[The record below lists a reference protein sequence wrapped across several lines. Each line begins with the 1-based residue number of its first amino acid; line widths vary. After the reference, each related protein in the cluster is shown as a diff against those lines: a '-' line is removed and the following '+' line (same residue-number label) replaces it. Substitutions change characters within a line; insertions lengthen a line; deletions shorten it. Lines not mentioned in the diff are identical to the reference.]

1 MRRDGDAPLNEMID
15 EGVDIG
21 DMIRVVSLEE
31 FVSIIETGADPLVG
45 EGEEALIPVGG
56 NAMMYGDGGAGKTT
70 LGNDLAFSL
79 TTGEDWIGFPVSGPV
94 NVLLIEAE
102 GPRPMFRRKLGRKH
116 SAWSGPSP
124 AGRLRV
130 LEHPWTGFTFADP
143 KWRGRLAEIVERD
156 KIDVIIAGPLS
167 AIGMDS
173 AGTIQEVRD
182 FMGLVQQV
190 RDSCGRPLTVILIH
204 HDNKGGA
211 VSGAWE
217 GAGDTLLH
225 VQGGGNGHTTVY
237 VQKARWSSR
246 YHGTTHKLM
255 WTDGEGFEV
264 EGERDL
270 LGEIEGLLADGVW
283 RTIDEMRVSI
293 KAGTADVE
301 KIVKVNH
308 SERFQMRTGLDA
320 KVLGRS
326 PNARLFQLA

>member
-1 MRRDGDAPLNEMID
+1 MRRDNDALHD
-15 EGVDIG
+15 DADTVDGGVDI
-21 DMIRVVSLEE
+21 DLIRVVSLEE
-31 FVSIIETGADPLVG
+31 FVTTPEDGAEPLVG

-56 NAMMYGDGGAGKTT
+56 NAMFYGDGGTGKTT

-94 NVLLIEAE
+94 NVLLIESE

-116 SAWSGPSP
+116 RAWSGPSP

-130 LEHPWTGFTFADP
+130 LEHPWTGFTFDEP

-156 KIDVIIAGPLS
+156 KTDVIIAGPLS
-167 AIGMDS
+167 AIGMNS
-173 AGTIQEVRD
+173 AGTIQEVRN

-225 VQGGGNGHTTVY
+225 VQRGGNGHTTVY

-246 YHGTTHKLM
+246 YHGRTHKLK

-270 LGEIEGLLADGVW
+270 LDEVLGLMADGGW
-283 RTIDEMRVSI
+283 RTADETS
-293 KAGTADVE
+293 TAVGARGGA
-301 KIVKVNH
+301 VKLILNDAD
-308 SERFQMRTGLDA
+308 RFEMRTGVEA
-320 KVLGRS
+320 EKLGRS
-326 PNARLFQLA
+326 KRAYLYQIAS